1 MKQYT
6 RLESAHYVTQTGL
19 ETAQSIRQYNGLDS
33 VYTITLD

>member
-19 ETAQSIRQYNGLDS
+19 ETAKSIRQCNRLDS
-33 VYTITLD
+33 VYSITLD